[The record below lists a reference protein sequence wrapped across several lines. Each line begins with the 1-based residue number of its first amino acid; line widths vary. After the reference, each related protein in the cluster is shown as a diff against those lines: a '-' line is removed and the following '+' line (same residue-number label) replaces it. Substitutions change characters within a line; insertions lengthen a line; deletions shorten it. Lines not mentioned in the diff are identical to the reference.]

1 MPKNKKVILYGGS
14 LFIAGL
20 DASLSAIH
28 GLDIQRVEALAG
40 NELELVR
47 AGTPDVII
55 VDLGVAS
62 KNLTLAL
69 LQKFPGVTLIGLDP
83 ESDQL
88 LILSVQQQKALA
100 TADLVKVI
108 QIPPSDERS
117 NP

>member
-1 MPKNKKVILYGGS
+1 MPEKKKVILYGSS

-20 DASLSAIH
+20 DASLSDIP
-28 GLDIQRVEALAG
+28 GLEIQRVEARLG
-40 NELELVR
+40 NDLELVR

-69 LQKFPGVTLIGLDP
+69 LQKFPGVTMIGLDP

-88 LILSVQQQKALA
+88 LILSVQQQKAQA
-100 TADLVKVI
+100 AADLVKVI
-108 QIPPSDERS
+108 QAP
-117 NP
+117 